1 MASDTNLTAI
11 RATAPADTGE
21 KTVFK
26 ILLTISFCHLLND
39 TLQSL
44 IPAIYPLLKNAFH
57 LDFGQ
62 VGLIALTL
70 QLTASILQPLVG
82 LYTDRRPQPYS
93 LALGMGITLAGL
105 LALALAPSYATVLAA
120 AALMGIGSAVFHP
133 ESSRV
138 ARMASGG
145 QHGMAQSLFQVGGNA
160 GSALGPLFAAFVLTK
175 GQSSLAWFS
184 LLAFFGIVLLAN
196 IGTWTRRHKSHSPKS
211 ITVDAAYLAAAPA
224 RAPLPAGKIVLS
236 LAILVALMFSKF
248 FYLASLM
255 SYYTFYLMGKFHMS
269 LQNAQLHLFIFLGA
283 VAAGTII
290 GGPVGDRI
298 GRKYVIWVSILGVLP
313 FTLLLPYSNLFWTS
327 VLSVIIGFRL
337 FCHPRLR
344 SGTPARTNRRRLRP
358 VLRLRLWSGGHRR
371 GAPRQT
377 RRSHQPQFCLSPLFI
392 PSHHRHTHRLPP
404 RSSPRQDDCKQ
415 VIDRLTW
422 CCPRA
427 LAGAINMRCRCAAA
441 VRGGAS

>member
-11 RATAPADTGE
+11 RAAAPGDTGE

-44 IPAIYPLLKNAFH
+44 IPAIYPLLKNSFH

-93 LALGMGITLAGL
+93 LAVGMGV
-105 LALALAPSYATVLAA
+105 S
-120 AALMGIGSAVFHP
+120 SAVFHP

-160 GSALGPLFAAFVLTK
+160 GSALGPLLAAFVLTK

-184 LLAFFGIVLLAN
+184 FLAFFGILLLAN
-196 IGTWTRRHKSHSPKS
+196 IGTWTKHHKSYSPES
-211 ITVDAAYLAAAPA
+211 FTADPASLAAMPPA
-224 RAPLPAGKIVLS
+224 HAHATLPTGKIALS

-255 SYYTFYLMGKFHMS
+255 SYYTFYLMGKFHVS

-298 GRKYVIWVSILGVLP
+298 GRKYVIWVSI
-313 FTLLLPYSNLFWTS
+313 
-327 VLSVIIGFRL
+327 
-337 FCHPRLR
+337 
-344 SGTPARTNRRRLRP
+344 
-358 VLRLRLWSGGHRR
+358 
-371 GAPRQT
+371 
-377 RRSHQPQFCLSPLFI
+377 
-392 PSHHRHTHRLPP
+392 
-404 RSSPRQDDCKQ
+404 
-415 VIDRLTW
+415 
-422 CCPRA
+422 
-427 LAGAINMRCRCAAA
+427 
-441 VRGGAS
+441 

>member
-160 GSALGPLFAAFVLTK
+160 GSALGPLLAAFVLTK

-184 LLAFFGIVLLAN
+184 FLAFFGIVLLAN
-196 IGTWTRRHKSHSPKS
+196 IGTWTKHHKSYSAKS
-211 ITVDAAYLAAAPA
+211 FTVDPASLAAMPPA
-224 RAPLPAGKIVLS
+224 HAHAPLPTGKIALS
-236 LAILVALMFSKF
+236 LAVLVALMFSKF

-255 SYYTFYLMGKFHMS
+255 SYYTFYLMGKFHVS
-269 LQNAQLHLFIFLGA
+269 LQSAQLHLFIFLGA

-290 GGPVGDRI
+290 GGPVGDKI
-298 GRKYVIWVSILGVLP
+298 GRKYVIWVSILGALP

-327 VLSVIIGFRL
+327 VLSVIIGLILASAFSAILVYAQELMPGRIGAVSGL
-337 FCHPRLR
+337 FFGFAFGMRGIGAALLGKLVDLTSLNFVYHLCSFL
-344 SGTPARTNRRRLRP
+344 PALGILTAFLPNLEP
-358 VLRLRLWSGGHRR
+358 AKAENPS
-371 GAPRQT
+371 
-377 RRSHQPQFCLSPLFI
+377 PQK
-392 PSHHRHTHRLPP
+392 T
-404 RSSPRQDDCKQ
+404 
-415 VIDRLTW
+415 T
-422 CCPRA
+422 A
-427 LAGAINMRCRCAAA
+427 
-441 VRGGAS
+441 

>member
-11 RATAPADTGE
+11 RAAAPGDTGE

-44 IPAIYPLLKNAFH
+44 IPAIYPLLKNSFH

-93 LALGMGITLAGL
+93 LAVGMGISLAGL

-160 GSALGPLFAAFVLTK
+160 GSALGPLLAAFVLTK

-184 LLAFFGIVLLAN
+184 FLAFFGIVLLAN
-196 IGTWTRRHKSHSPKS
+196 IGTWTKHHKSCSRKS
-211 ITVDAAYLAAAPA
+211 ITVDPDRVASMQDSHEHLV
-224 RAPLPAGKIVLS
+224 LPAKKVAFC

-255 SYYTFYLMGKFHMS
+255 SYYTFYLMAKFHVS
-269 LQNAQLHLFIFLGA
+269 IQSAQLHLFIFLGA

-290 GGPVGDRI
+290 GGPVGDKI

-327 VLSVIIGFRL
+327 VLSVIIGLILASAFSAILVYAQELLPGRIGAVSGL
-337 FCHPRLR
+337 FFGFAFGMGGIGAALLGKLVDLTSLNFVYHLCSFLPAIGIL
-344 SGTPARTNRRRLRP
+344 TAFLPNLEPARIKTA
-358 VLRLRLWSGGHRR
+358 
-371 GAPRQT
+371 AP
-377 RRSHQPQFCLSPLFI
+377 QPS
-392 PSHHRHTHRLPP
+392 T
-404 RSSPRQDDCKQ
+404 
-415 VIDRLTW
+415 
-422 CCPRA
+422 
-427 LAGAINMRCRCAAA
+427 
-441 VRGGAS
+441 

>member
-11 RATAPADTGE
+11 RAAAPGDTGE

-44 IPAIYPLLKNAFH
+44 IPAIYPLLKNSFH

-70 QLTASILQPLVG
+70 QLTASVLQPLVG

-93 LALGMGITLAGL
+93 LAVGMGISLAGL

-196 IGTWTRRHKSHSPKS
+196 IGTWTKRHKSHSPKS

-224 RAPLPAGKIVLS
+224 DAPLPTGKIVLS

-327 VLSVIIGFRL
+327 VLSVIIGLILASAFSAILVYAQELLPGRIGAVSGL
-337 FCHPRLR
+337 FFGFAFGLGGIGAALLGKLVDLTSLNFVYHLCSFLPTIGIL
-344 SGTPARTNRRRLRP
+344 TAFLPDLAPAKTT
-358 VLRLRLWSGGHRR
+358 
-371 GAPRQT
+371 ADQ
-377 RRSHQPQFCLSPLFI
+377 
-392 PSHHRHTHRLPP
+392 
-404 RSSPRQDDCKQ
+404 SS
-415 VIDRLTW
+415 T
-422 CCPRA
+422 A
-427 LAGAINMRCRCAAA
+427 
-441 VRGGAS
+441 